1 MSINQFLKQ
10 FSQGDQLK
18 DYSHAS
24 KLFVSDNYK
33 LSPKYG
39 FLYHVA
45 FDLNPGIAT
54 TGNQEQMELGML
66 CKQVTLPSFKMNIKK
81 QNAYNRWNYTQ
92 TKLEYDDIRLT
103 FHDDSADVVRN
114 FWYDYYSYYFR
125 DSDYYDSVYRQGHKY
140 SPSVGGAWGYTPR
153 NYPKTYPDPFGDAPS
168 TDAQLQFINAI
179 HIYSFHQKRFS
190 KYTLINLII
199 SSFKHGEH
207 EAAAGDSI
215 LSHEMT
221 VQFETVKYATGT
233 VTGNNVKG
241 FADLHYDNSPSPLT
255 PAGGGTNSIA
265 GPGGLL
271 ETADEIVED
280 LAAGNISSAVVKASR
295 ALSNFKNGD
304 FKAIASAELGQIGK
318 DILSGQ
324 NPLDRLSVPGIS
336 NLSTGPV
343 AQGLKQIGGS
353 VGDAI
358 DSGFK
363 AIGGVSPAISSNGS
377 LLSTAS
383 SFASTANSLSNGTL
397 PLPTIN
403 NAINFANQVSVA
415 SAKAKEAEVRKQ
427 LNTIAT

>member
-1 MSINQFLKQ
+1 
-10 FSQGDQLK
+10 
-18 DYSHAS
+18 
-24 KLFVSDNYK
+24 
-33 LSPKYG
+33 
-39 FLYHVA
+39 
-45 FDLNPGIAT
+45 
-54 TGNQEQMELGML
+54 
-66 CKQVTLPSFKMNIKK
+66 
-81 QNAYNRWNYTQ
+81 
-92 TKLEYDDIRLT
+92 
-103 FHDDSADVVRN
+103 
-114 FWYDYYSYYFR
+114 
-125 DSDYYDSVYRQGHKY
+125 
-140 SPSVGGAWGYTPR
+140 
-153 NYPKTYPDPFGDAPS
+153 
-168 TDAQLQFINAI
+168 
-179 HIYSFHQKRFS
+179 
-190 KYTLINLII
+190 
-199 SSFKHGEH
+199 
-207 EAAAGDSI
+207 
-215 LSHEMT
+215 
-221 VQFETVKYATGT
+221 
-233 VTGNNVKG
+233 
-241 FADLHYDNSPSPLT
+241 
-255 PAGGGTNSIA
+255 NSIA